1 MLLLVNGQAR
11 VSAGGE
17 GRVSLGIVIPVL
29 ETYLLLSL
37 ELLQKVSLLQL
48 LDPERSNRWALYRRY
63 LGRQV
68 ML

>member
-1 MLLLVNGQAR
+1 MLLLVNGQGR

-17 GRVSLGIVIPVL
+17 GQVSLGIVIPVL

-48 LDPERSNRWALYRRY
+48 LDAERSNRWALYRRD